1 MNSIP
6 ELGITQAQKL
16 VILQQKLFFNAKS
29 PQGKEATLHSIQH
42 MGYVQIDS
50 ISVIARAH
58 HHSLYN
64 RVRNYSQTH
73 LDSLLKERKIFEYW
87 SHAAAYL
94 PMADYKF
101 SLPRKLALK
110 KGEKHWFKIDQK
122 VMDHVLASITD
133 KGPLM
138 AKDFASTPNHK
149 NGWWDWKPAKIALE
163 QLFMQG
169 DLMVT
174 QRRGFQKVYDL
185 THRVLPANIDTQA
198 PSTEE
203 YCEFLILQYLN
214 NHGLAKVEH
223 FSYLL
228 KGMKTDI
235 KQQLQIMLEK
245 RQVLPLSVAGQH
257 YYTQAS
263 SLELLQQK
271 LAQQKVKI
279 LSPFDNLL
287 IQRKRMLELFNFNY
301 QIECYVPAAKRVYGY
316 FSLPILQGQVFVG
329 RMDVKMH
336 RKEQLMSIAH
346 LHLHTTNL
354 EKLEQPLAVSI
365 NDFMRFQQAEKLQIN
380 HISTDELSN
389 NHKSAVLTKAS
400 LNRFKQ
406 ALEQSIRCLK

>member
-1 MNSIP
+1 MNSIT
-6 ELGITQAQKL
+6 ELSLLQAQKL

-29 PQGKEATLHSIQH
+29 AQGKEATLQSIQH

-73 LDSLLKERKIFEYW
+73 LDSLLEEQKIFEYW

-94 PMADYKF
+94 PMKDYKF

-110 KGEKHWFKIDQK
+110 SGERHWFKKDQK
-122 VMDHVLASITD
+122 VMDYVLARITD

-138 AKDFASTPNHK
+138 AKDFSSTANHK

-185 THRVLPANIDTQA
+185 THRVLPASIDTQA
-198 PSTEE
+198 PSTAE
-203 YCEFLILQYLN
+203 YCEFLILQYLKN
-214 NHGLAKVEH
+214 QGVAKAEH
-223 FSYLL
+223 FAYLL
-228 KGMKTDI
+228 KGMKADI

-245 RQVLPLSVAGQH
+245 GQLLLLSIAGQQ

-263 SLELLQQK
+263 SVDLLQLK

-279 LSPFDNLL
+279 LSPFDNLI

-336 RKEQLMSIAH
+336 RKDQLMSIQH

-354 EKLEQPLAVSI
+354 EKLQRPLAQSI
-365 NDFMRFQQAEKLQIN
+365 NDFMHFQQAEKLQIERV
-380 HISTDELSN
+380 STDELS
-389 NHKSAVLTKAS
+389 KSNTTAVLTKAS
-400 LNRFKQ
+400 LNSFKL
-406 ALEQSIRCLK
+406 ALEQQAR